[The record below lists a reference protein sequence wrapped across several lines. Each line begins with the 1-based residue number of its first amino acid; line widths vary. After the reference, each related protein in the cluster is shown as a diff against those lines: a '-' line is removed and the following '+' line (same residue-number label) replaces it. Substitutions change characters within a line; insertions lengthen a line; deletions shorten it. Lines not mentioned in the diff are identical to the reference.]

1 MQHDGEVDQVAAVHA
16 ELVQLARELVA
27 GGRDAQGG
35 PSFAQHSVLSFVAR
49 NPGCRATDISDAFGV
64 NRSTVSRQLRGC
76 TDGGWVRAD
85 SAPVRSGRPLYLTA
99 QGVAVLAA
107 ADRRRFDDVRA
118 RVDGW
123 SPTEIAQFAQILR
136 RFRDG
141 PLAALEVPEVP
152 ETSAIPVIPG
162 VPGVPATAGDD
173 AHA

>member
-1 MQHDGEVDQVAAVHA
+1 MQHEQAVDQVAAVHA

-76 TDGGWVRAD
+76 LEAGWVR
-85 SAPVRSGRPLYLTA
+85 SEPGSVRTGYPLRLTA
-99 QGVAVLAA
+99 EGAAVLAD
-107 ADRRRFDDVRA
+107 ADRMRFDEVRA
-118 RVDGW
+118 RVRGW
-123 SPTEIAQFAQILR
+123 SPAEIAQFARTLR
-136 RFRDG
+136 RFRD
-141 PLAALEVPEVP
+141 A
-152 ETSAIPVIPG
+152 S
-162 VPGVPATAGDD
+162 VPADEHDATVRVGDD